1 MVFVT
6 KFRVV
11 NYGSRLESI
20 AENIMYIKEKGL
32 SNMCNIAHVK
42 ETKISNFLL
51 KNYNYLIKNYIF
63 NIKRSSSN
71 ANLLL

>member
-1 MVFVT
+1 
-6 KFRVV
+6 
-11 NYGSRLESI
+11 
-20 AENIMYIKEKGL
+20 
-32 SNMCNIAHVK
+32 MCNIAHIK

-51 KNYNYLIKNYIF
+51 KKYNYLIKNYIF